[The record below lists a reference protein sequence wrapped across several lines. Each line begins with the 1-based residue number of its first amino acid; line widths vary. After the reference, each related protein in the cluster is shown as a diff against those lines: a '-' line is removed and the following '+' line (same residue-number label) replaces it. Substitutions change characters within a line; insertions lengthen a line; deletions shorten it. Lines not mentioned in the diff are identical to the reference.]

1 MASNIYIGL
10 VHHPIYDSRREVVAT
25 AVTNFDIHDIA
36 RCARTFG
43 IGGFFVITPL
53 ESQIQLVQRILRHWT
68 EGTGSVYNPT
78 RKESL
83 SLVRVT
89 RTIDEA
95 DRVIFGLWGKRAK
108 KVATGASPHPE
119 CISFESFRKLL
130 EDHETPYFILFGTG
144 WGLTKEVK
152 DNSDYVLAP
161 IEGKGY
167 NHLSVRS
174 AVAIILDRLLGN
186 RINSSE

>member
-1 MASNIYIGL
+1 MASNLYIGL

-53 ESQIQLVQRILRHWT
+53 ESQIQLVERILSHWR
-68 EGTGSVYNPT
+68 EGAGSIYNPT

-95 DRVIFGLWGKRAK
+95 DRAISDLWQKKAK

-119 CISFESFRKLL
+119 SIGFEFFRKLL
-130 EDHETPYFILFGTG
+130 EDRSTPYFILFGTG
-144 WGLTKEVK
+144 WGLTKQVK

-174 AVAIILDRLLGN
+174 AVAIILDRLLGD
-186 RINSSE
+186 RIT

>member
-10 VHHPIYDSRREVVAT
+10 VHHPIYDKRKEVVAT

-36 RCARTFG
+36 RCAKTFG
-43 IGGFFVITPL
+43 AGGFFIITPL
-53 ESQIQLVQRILRHWT
+53 ESQIQLVERVIRHWV
-68 EGTGSVYNPT
+68 EGTGAVYNPT
-78 RKESL
+78 RKECF

-95 DRVIFGLWGKRAK
+95 DREISNLWQRKVKR
-108 KVATGASPHPE
+108 VATGATRHSK
-119 CISFESFRKLL
+119 SVGFEILRELL
-130 EDHETPYFILFGTG
+130 GDRDTPFLILFGTG
-144 WGLTKEVK
+144 WGLTQEVK
-152 DNSDYVLAP
+152 DSSDYVLAP

-174 AVAIILDRLLGN
+174 AVAIILDRLLGD
-186 RINSSE
+186 RSE